1 MFSKARNKLKYTSK
15 LSNKQYLS
23 SKNIQFDLN
32 SLSGSFLLH
41 SQLSKILAKL
51 SISLLGLN
59 FSKSLHEMLLFKE
72 IPDCVNAK
80 IPQLLDM
87 LFRIQIRISFPFL
100 CRFHRGKFRSSNVQF
115 RRSYFFKD
123 QIALLFE
130 FFRIASPLKQDCH
143 CSNDLWLKNAL
154 CINI

>member
-1 MFSKARNKLKYTSK
+1 MFSEARNKLKYTSK

-51 SISLLGLN
+51 SISLYLLGLN
-59 FSKSLHEMLLFKE
+59 FSKYLHEMLLFKE

-100 CRFHRGKFRSSNVQF
+100 CRFHRGKFRSSNV
-115 RRSYFFKD
+115 
-123 QIALLFE
+123 
-130 FFRIASPLKQDCH
+130 
-143 CSNDLWLKNAL
+143 
-154 CINI
+154 